1 MEVVRATRNHP
12 DLDLGGSPRATVALY
27 RVAQAAAVLAGR
39 DFVMPDDIKGVAQAV
54 LPHRLIVNLDRS
66 LHGAT
71 AEAAVAA
78 IIGSVAAPPILGD

>member
-1 MEVVRATRNHP
+1 MPRGTTLTSTSVAARGRPWPCTGSRRLRPSWRA
-12 DLDLGGSPRATVALY
+12 A
-27 RVAQAAAVLAGR
+27 